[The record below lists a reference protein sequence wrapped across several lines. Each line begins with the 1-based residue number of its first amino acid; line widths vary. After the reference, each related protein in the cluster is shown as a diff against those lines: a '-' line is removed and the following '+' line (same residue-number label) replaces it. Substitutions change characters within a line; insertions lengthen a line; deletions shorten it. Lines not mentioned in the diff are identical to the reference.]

1 MAKSYCNNCI
11 YSSVLSASTT
21 RVCNYLLATGKRRP
35 CPAGEGCTVKET
47 RGGKRRKKKGAENG

>member
-21 RVCNYLLATGKRRP
+21 RVCNYLLATGKIRP
-35 CPAGEGCTVKET
+35 CPAGEGSTVKET
-47 RGGKRRKKKGAENG
+47 RKGRRRKKGAENG